1 MQEGHVTQNK
11 ALRLYLILGAFFLTN
26 ALVAEFIGV
35 KIFSLEKTL
44 GISDINWGFLGI
56 EGTLNFT
63 TGVLLWPIVF
73 VITDLINEYYGRR
86 GVRFLSVMAAIL
98 IAYSFG
104 MIYLG
109 IVVAPADFWIGMN
122 RAIGVEDMQLSFQVI
137 FGQSLWIIAGSLVAF
152 LVGQMVDAI
161 TFTRIKRITGEQ
173 KLYLRATGSTVVS
186 QFVDSFIVLYI
197 AFVLPGFWTVDQFLA
212 IGIVNY
218 IYKLLMAIALTPAIY
233 LAHHLIDKALGEK
246 LATDLKEE
254 ALKSI

>member
-1 MQEGHVTQNK
+1 MQEHVTQNK

-44 GISDINWGFLGI
+44 GIREFNWSFLGI

-73 VITDLINEYYGRR
+73 VITDLINEYFGRR

-109 IVVAPADFWIGMN
+109 IKVVPADFWIGMN
-122 RAIGVEDMQLSFQVI
+122 KALGIEDMQLSFSVI
-137 FGQSLWIIAGSLVAF
+137 FGQSLWIIVGSLVAF
-152 LVGQMVDAI
+152 LIGQMVDAL
-161 TFTRIKRITGEQ
+161 TFTGIKKLTGEG
-173 KLYLRATGSTVVS
+173 KLYLRATGSTLIS
-186 QFVDSFIVLYI
+186 QFIDSFVVLYI
-197 AFVLPGFWTVDQFLA
+197 AFVIPGFWTLDMFLA
-212 IGIVNY
+212 IGVVNY
-218 IYKLLMAIALTPAIY
+218 TYKLLMAVALTPALYI
-233 LAHHLIDKALGEK
+233 AHAWIDKALGEK
-246 LATDLKEE
+246 LATDLKNK
-254 ALKSI
+254 ALKSA